1 MSDKRTSPRNPS
13 FLGGTITYN
22 HDLWS
27 ADCVVK
33 NLSEGGAKL
42 TGRNLPALPER
53 FDLSIP
59 QRNLKYR
66 VQVRWRVGDQ
76 LGVVFEHVYPS
87 AELTP
92 EVKMARQQQREKQAE
107 EQSLRPK
114 RLITDLAI

>member
-1 MSDKRTSPRNPS
+1 MSEKRNSARNPS

-33 NLSEGGAKL
+33 NLSEGGARL
-42 TGRNLPALPER
+42 SGRNLPALPDK

-59 QRNLKYR
+59 QRNVKYR
-66 VQVRWRVGDQ
+66 VQMRWRVGDQ
-76 LGVVFEHVYPS
+76 IGVAFEHAYPS
-87 AELTP
+87 AEMTP
-92 EVKMARQQQREKQAE
+92 EVKAARRQRRVEQDEA
-107 EQSLRPK
+107 QSLRPK